1 MLRCS
6 DAGRKGRRTVEQMI
20 GRLDVWMLNGKAGGR
35 KTVDRLD
42 AQKGRCADAQG
53 RNTATMHN
61 GVNKF
66 AQYYGVN

>member
-1 MLRCS
+1 
-6 DAGRKGRRTVEQMI
+6 MI
-20 GRLDVWMLNGKAGGR
+20 GRLDDWMLNGKAGGR